1 MIIRIFN
8 DAERSGTFTLIIE
21 TQIQYLEKFPLRN
34 KVLYLFNENII
45 KYNRACFTKQC
56 VEVLSTRSE
65 ECSLMII
72 SLLNDISF
80 LNEESIT
87 KLWEIKKFQELSSD
101 MEKFNKLDHEVRNFE
116 KEKFINNDR
125 NAKLEIKVN
134 LE

>member
-1 MIIRIFN
+1 
-8 DAERSGTFTLIIE
+8 
-21 TQIQYLEKFPLRN
+21 
-34 KVLYLFNENII
+34 
-45 KYNRACFTKQC
+45 
-56 VEVLSTRSE
+56 
-65 ECSLMII
+65 MII